1 MYNHFKYYV
10 ILCFVFRYTRVII
23 LLCNLYTNSGFIN
36 KTNQG
41 NRVVGIMFIVPIEL
55 LFFNFSKTFFIHYIY
70 YYIL

>member
-23 LLCNLYTNSGFIN
+23 LLCNLYTNIGFIN

-41 NRVVGIMFIVPIEL
+41 NRVGIMFIVSIEL
-55 LFFNFSKTFFIHYIY
+55 LFFNFSKTFFIRYIY
-70 YYIL
+70 YYILK